1 MKTYRIAAIPGD
13 GIGTEV
19 VSAGVEVLHALAKRE
34 GKLRRRLDRLNHVE
48 PPFWHDRE
56 APDVRSERAGT

>member
-19 VSAGVEVLHALAKRE
+19 VSAGIEVLHALASAKVVFNSSSIISIGAASTIR
-34 GKLRRRLDRLNHVE
+34 NT
-48 PPFWHDRE
+48 
-56 APDVRSERAGT
+56 AA

>member
-34 GKLRRRLDRLNHVE
+34 ERRPFRLGRRIL
-48 PPFWHDRE
+48 
-56 APDVRSERAGT
+56 